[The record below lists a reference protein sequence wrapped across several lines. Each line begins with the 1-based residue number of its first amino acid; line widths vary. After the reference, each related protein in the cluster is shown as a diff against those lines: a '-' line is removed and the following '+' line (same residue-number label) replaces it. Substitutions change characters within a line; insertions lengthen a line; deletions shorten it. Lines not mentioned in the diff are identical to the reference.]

1 MNNQECEL
9 YGFQE
14 HNLTNEQYY
23 EQFDKNTY
31 VGEYIGITRQHYV
44 LMENMTQETFCLTFY
59 DLSSDQQQEAR
70 NDTEERYLS
79 YIFAQKSGNQYNE

>member
-1 MNNQECEL
+1 MPNRIES
-9 YGFQE
+9 
-14 HNLTNEQYY
+14 T
-23 EQFDKNTY
+23 
-31 VGEYIGITRQHYV
+31 
-44 LMENMTQETFCLTFY
+44 NMTQETFCLTFY